1 MKINDI
7 GSKTHLDKT
16 HSATVLKRG
25 GKKMQQPSPEDVAK
39 KQSDKVELSGDVKSR
54 AKIAQYA
61 EMVSKMPDVRS
72 NEIDR
77 VKKKLANSGY
87 DSKKVYE
94 KTAENILKE
103 TKE

>member
-7 GSKTHLDKT
+7 GSKAQLDNVRA
-16 HSATVLKRG
+16 ATVRKRG

-39 KQSDKVELSGDVKSR
+39 KQSDKVEISGEVKSR

-61 EMVSKMPDVRS
+61 EMVSKMPDIRS
-72 NEIDR
+72 NEIER
-77 VKKKLANSGY
+77 VKKKLANGGY
-87 DSKKVYE
+87 DSKEVYE

-103 TKE
+103 TK